1 MHIPENYLSPATC
14 GVMTAAMVPV
24 WVHAVKKVKVE
35 LPKDK
40 VPLLGVG
47 AAFSFL
53 AMMFNV
59 PLVGGTT
66 GHAVGGTLIALL
78 FGPDAACIAVSVALL
93 LQAVIFG
100 DGGILAF
107 GANCFNMA
115 FVLPYVG
122 YFVYSWIVKRA
133 AKSSVTGVAERNSVK
148 PGIHYAA
155 AAVGSYIG
163 INAAAF
169 CASVEFGIQPLLF
182 KDSLGNALYCPY
194 DLSVSIPAMMIPHL
208 AVAGVVEAAF
218 TVAVYA
224 FVRKTAPELI
234 FDKDRKATVLD
245 GEAAGRITAATAAAG
260 QTAEKTSGKSGSHIP
275 VFALIAVLIAA
286 TPLGLLATG
295 AAWGEWGAEE
305 IAEVVTNG
313 EALGYTPEGLAN
325 GWSLE
330 VLMPDYALDGMN
342 EIAAY
347 ILSAVIGVAL
357 LIILF
362 KLFSIPFR
370 KDKIEYDT

>member
-1 MHIPENYLSPATC
+1 
-14 GVMTAAMVPV
+14 
-24 WVHAVKKVKVE
+24 
-35 LPKDK
+35 
-40 VPLLGVG
+40 
-47 AAFSFL
+47 
-53 AMMFNV
+53 
-59 PLVGGTT
+59 
-66 GHAVGGTLIALL
+66 
-78 FGPDAACIAVSVALL
+78 
-93 LQAVIFG
+93 
-100 DGGILAF
+100 
-107 GANCFNMA
+107 MA

-133 AKSSVTGVAERNSVK
+133 AKKGLTGVAEENSVK

-169 CASVEFGIQPLLF
+169 CAAVEFGIQPLLF

-234 FDKDRKATVLD
+234 FDNARKVTVPD
-245 GEAAGRITAATAAAG
+245 GSAVDGITAATAVEG
-260 QTAEKTSGKSGSHIP
+260 QKAAEKTSGKSGSHIP

-295 AAWGEWGAEE
+295 VAWGEWGAEE
-305 IAEVVTNG
+305 IAEVVTDG

-330 VLMPDYALDGMN
+330 ALMPDYALDGMN